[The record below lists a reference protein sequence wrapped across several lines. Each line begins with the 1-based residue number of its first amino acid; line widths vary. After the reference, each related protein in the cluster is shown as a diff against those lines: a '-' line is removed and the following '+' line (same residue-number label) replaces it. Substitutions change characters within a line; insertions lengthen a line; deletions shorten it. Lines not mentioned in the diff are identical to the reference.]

1 MCRVQFKTSL
11 RDGTSKYHPKYQS
24 MLHSLWKRAFTF
36 LRCDKVKIHKT
47 NFFSEE
53 RLLHVEGGR
62 SPHLPLWGLIHFKSN
77 LENSK
82 LTWSRK
88 YKIWNFL
95 SDPSPIIAL
104 SCQSVT
110 KSLLLSRLDWC
121 EPGVCEDHAK
131 LLHGLLKVCK
141 CCSMLWPIEPWQ
153 C

>member
-88 YKIWNFL
+88 YKMWNFL

-104 SCQSVT
+104 SCQSVIESV
-110 KSLLLSRLDWC
+110 KPLLNLALSVGFVKVVKVVKWISLSL
-121 EPGVCEDHAK
+121 
-131 LLHGLLKVCK
+131 
-141 CCSMLWPIEPWQ
+141 
-153 C
+153 

>member
-1 MCRVQFKTSL
+1 MTLLCTGCNSRHHW
-11 RDGTSKYHPKYQS
+11 RMGHPS
-24 MLHSLWKRAFTF
+24 TIPSTNRCCIHSGRERLLFQGAKR
-36 LRCDKVKIHKT
+36 CKIRKT

-88 YKIWNFL
+88 YKIWSFL

-104 SCQSVT
+104 SCQSVIESV
-110 KSLLLSRLDWC
+110 K
-121 EPGVCEDHAK
+121 P
-131 LLHGLLKVCK
+131 LLKLALIVGFVK
-141 CCSMLWPIEPWQ
+141 VVKWISLSFYMDLSTLIHGFL
-153 C
+153 